1 MVQLYPLYLS
11 YFSKKKKN
19 QEMKDENE
27 VSKEKN
33 TGKR

>member
-11 YFSKKKKN
+11 YFSKKKN